1 MTSIP
6 TPARAKLAKLIPRL
20 ASDHEGE
27 VGATVAAIQR
37 TLHGHG
43 CDLHDLAAAVSTG
56 PSDASEPAA
65 RSASE
70 QAAPTGG
77 GHARRTH
84 AGGGESTARNDRW
97 HRQRDQARARQRD
110 RENNGPRWR
119 DLTRSGALAWLDAIL
134 HELRADEPRVQIN
147 GDTAD
152 LVHRVRKRL
161 WHTPHRG
168 ATSHEAQRLTRAIRA
183 AWREGVRPE

>member
-1 MTSIP
+1 MSE
-6 TPARAKLAKLIPRL
+6 TPAISAETASKLGKLVRRLRSDRDGERL
-20 ASDHEGE
+20 A
-27 VGATVAAIQR
+27 TITAIER
-37 TLHGHG
+37 TLASANL
-43 CDLHDLAAAVSTG
+43 DLNDFADAVEALG
-56 PSDASEPAA
+56 AQAA
-65 RSASE
+65 RPVYTFNFDAGAHGPQGTHRGTTDSA
-70 QAAPTGG
+70 TGG
-77 GHARRTH
+77 
-84 AGGGESTARNDRW
+84 DRW